1 MIEELSDIA
10 NRIGDGQDVPPVTVR
25 TLLSWAGAQ
34 RRGSWVVEWIRRN
47 LREAGLA
54 TDPDF
59 ESAYLDSFIRFVRVS
74 SQEQHADNE
83 AGAIPIPPPASSAGG
98 SPNLSDPTYRISKL
112 AAANN
117 PPMRIPPD
125 SLVEEAVTLM
135 LANDFSQLPV
145 MTSERDVKGIISWT
159 SIGTRLVLGRS
170 GKHVRDLMDGHQEIS
185 ADISLF
191 QAIPIIV
198 QHYYVLVRGH
208 DNRIV
213 GILTASD
220 LNTQFQQL
228 AEPFLL
234 LGEIEN
240 HIRRILD
247 GKFSADELASARDPS
262 DGERQ
267 VSDVSDLTFGE
278 YIRLLE
284 NGNRW
289 NKLAI
294 SIDRAT
300 FCKQLDDVRR
310 IRNDVMHFDP
320 DGIPQSDLDRL
331 RDFARFLQRLQSI
344 GAT

>member
-1 MIEELSDIA
+1 MTDELSDIAGRLSDIA
-10 NRIGDGQDVPPVTVR
+10 NRIKNGQDVPPVTVR
-25 TLLSWAGAQ
+25 TLLSWVDAQ

-47 LREAGLA
+47 LSGAGLA

-59 ESAYLDSFIRFVRVS
+59 ESAYIDSFIKFVRDTS
-74 SQEQHADNE
+74 EEQQANDQVD
-83 AGAIPIPPPASSAGG
+83 AISVAPVVVSAG
-98 SPNLSDPTYRISKL
+98 SPGLSDPTYRISKL

-117 PPMRIPPD
+117 PPVRIPPD

-145 MTSERDVKGIISWT
+145 MTSDRDVKGIISWT

-170 GKHVRDLMDGHQEIS
+170 GKYVRELMDGHQEIS

-198 QHYYVLVRGH
+198 QHYYVLVRGN

-247 GKFSADELASARDPS
+247 GRFTTNELGSARDPR
-262 DGERQ
+262 DGERK
-267 VSDVSDLTFGE
+267 VADVSGLTFGE

-284 NGNRW
+284 NEDRW
-289 NKLAI
+289 KKLAI

-300 FCKQLDDVRR
+300 FCKHW
-310 IRNDVMHFDP
+310 M
-320 DGIPQSDLDRL
+320 
-331 RDFARFLQRLQSI
+331 A
-344 GAT
+344 

>member
-1 MIEELSDIA
+1 LQAVCRPSSESDTTPI
-10 NRIGDGQDVPPVTVR
+10 P
-25 TLLSWAGAQ
+25 
-34 RRGSWVVEWIRRN
+34 
-47 LREAGLA
+47 
-54 TDPDF
+54 
-59 ESAYLDSFIRFVRVS
+59 VS
-74 SQEQHADNE
+74 ST
-83 AGAIPIPPPASSAGG
+83 GG

-112 AAANN
+112 AGANN

-135 LANDFSQLPV
+135 LANDSSQLPV

-170 GKHVRDLMDGHQEIS
+170 GKHVRDLMDSHQEIS

-198 QHYYVLVRGH
+198 QYYYVLVRGY
-208 DNRIV
+208 DDRIV

-234 LGEIEN
+234 LGEVEN

-247 GKFSADELASARDPS
+247 GKFSADELANSRDPS
-262 DGERQ
+262 DGERK

-284 NGNRW
+284 NGDRW

-300 FCKQLDDVRR
+300 FCKQLDGVRR

-331 RDFARFLQRLQSI
+331 RGFARFLQRLQSI

>member
-1 MIEELSDIA
+1 
-10 NRIGDGQDVPPVTVR
+10 V
-25 TLLSWAGAQ
+25 GAQ

-47 LREAGLA
+47 LRQAGLA

-59 ESAYLDSFIRFVRVS
+59 ESAYLDSFIKFVRTA
-74 SQEQHADNE
+74 SQEQRADADNE
-83 AGAIPIPPPASSAGG
+83 SDTTPIPVSSTGG

-112 AAANN
+112 AGANN

-170 GKHVRDLMDGHQEIS
+170 GKHVRDLMDSHQEIS

-198 QHYYVLVRGH
+198 QYYYVLVRGH
-208 DNRIV
+208 DDRIV

-234 LGEIEN
+234 LGEVEN

-247 GKFSADELASARDPS
+247 GKFSADELASSRDPS
-262 DGERQ
+262 DGERK

-284 NGNRW
+284 NGDRW

-300 FCKQLDDVRR
+300 FCKQLDGVRR

-320 DGIPQSDLDRL
+320 DGIPQSDLDR
-331 RDFARFLQRLQSI
+331 RVTSRASCKGCSQSVRRSFNKRRRTCRRI
-344 GAT
+344 GAFQKP